1 MVRDNHTAVIAVHWK
16 RFTGDIDTDYFSSL
30 EVFCGNFPGF
40 DYTALHRLVDVES
53 GSFEDESI
61 LVERQPLSVNQ
72 PVISKVRRPNL
83 PAWLFWEVDYSKL
96 DWQWSY
102 RYVIERVIDTGAPE
116 DWEEMIR
123 FYGRERVIKALTQE
137 INYLTDIAVVAVCQY
152 FQLSKESLKCY
163 TKKQLSQGHWI

>member
-1 MVRDNHTAVIAVHWK
+1 MAKGNQTSVIAVHWK
-16 RFTGDIDTDYFSSL
+16 RFTGIIDTDYFSSL

-40 DYTALHRLVDVES
+40 DYAALHQFLDIEKV
-53 GSFEDESI
+53 SFEDDAVLI
-61 LVERQPLSVNQ
+61 ERKPLPANQ
-72 PVISKVRRPNL
+72 PVIRKVRRPNL

-102 RYVIERVIDTGAPE
+102 RYVIDRVIDTGAPE

-123 FYGRERVIKALTQE
+123 FYGREKVIKVLTQE
-137 INYLTDIAVVAVCQY
+137 ITYLTDIAVGAVCRY